1 MDLTQGDIRR
11 QLIGMA
17 VPAGTGLLFY
27 TLYNVVD
34 TFYAGLISTEAIAG
48 LSISYPLYFI
58 LLAFA
63 VGFGQ
68 GATALVSI
76 AIGKKKLNEAMKI
89 HIQALLITLLISIAI
104 GLATYLISKPVFL
117 YFGAEG
123 IFLNNGLK
131 YIKVLSIG
139 APIFIVSFV
148 VNSLLYAQGDTKKNR
163 NALIISFFINLIFS
177 PFLSLGYGPVPALG
191 TLGIALATVISQ
203 LFHFFYLSYYAIRS
217 PLFKYFSYQYI
228 RLEFKFVIRI
238 LKQSIPSSL
247 NMLMIAIGFFI
258 MQKFVTS
265 HGASASA
272 AYGIALRI
280 EQIILLPAIGFSSA
294 LLSMVGQNFGS
305 KNFDRI
311 FEAFLISL
319 KLSLTIMIFGAI
331 ILIFAG
337 ESIAS
342 FFSRDSE
349 VVMIAGS
356 YLFMAAFLAFI
367 YQIIDRCDSVLS
379 GLRKPSINVFYTFI
393 RLVFLPPF
401 IIYLFSET
409 LEKGLVGIWWAI
421 FFTNLFG
428 SVFVYFHMRY
438 LFKKKANLAL
448 NELT

>member
-1 MDLTQGDIRR
+1 MDLTQGDIKK

-68 GATALVSI
+68 GTTALVSI
-76 AIGKKKLNEAMKI
+76 AIGKKKFNEAIKI
-89 HIQALLITLLISIAI
+89 HTQALVITLLVSIAI
-104 GLATYLISKPVFL
+104 GLTTFLLSKPVFL

-123 IFLNNGLK
+123 IFLNNGLR
-131 YIKVLSIG
+131 YMKVLSIG

-177 PFLSLGYGPVPALG
+177 PFLSLGYGPFPALG

-203 LFHFFYLSYYAIRS
+203 LFHFFFLSYYAIRS
-217 PLFKYFSYQYI
+217 PLFKYFNYNYI
-228 RLEFKFVIRI
+228 WLETKFVLRI
-238 LKQSIPSSL
+238 LRQSIPSSM
-247 NMLMIAIGFFI
+247 NMFMIAVGFFI

-265 HGASASA
+265 YGASASA

-311 FEAFLISL
+311 YEAFLISL
-319 KLSLTIMIFGAI
+319 RLSMTMMIFGALV
-331 ILIFAG
+331 LIFAG
-337 ESIAS
+337 ERIAS

-349 VVMIAGS
+349 VIIIAGS
-356 YLFMAAFLAFI
+356 YLFMVAFLAFI
-367 YQIIDRCDSVLS
+367 YQVIDRCDSVLS
-379 GLRKPSINVFYTFI
+379 GLRKPSVNVFYTFI

-401 IIYLFSET
+401 VIYLFSET
-409 LEKGLVGIWWAI
+409 LEKGLIGIWWAI
-421 FFTNLFG
+421 FFTNLLG
-428 SVFVYFHMRY
+428 SVFVFFHMKY
-438 LFKKKANLAL
+438 LFKRESGILIN
-448 NELT
+448 

>member
-89 HIQALLITLLISIAI
+89 HIQALFITLLISIAI
-104 GLATYLISKPVFL
+104 GLTTYLLSKPVFL

-311 FEAFLISL
+311 YEAFLISL

-342 FFSRDSE
+342 LFSRDSE

-438 LFKKKANLAL
+438 LFQKKASLAL

>member
-1 MDLTQGDIRR
+1 MDLTQGDIRK

-76 AIGKKKLNEAMKI
+76 AIGKKKLDEAMKI

-104 GLATYLISKPVFL
+104 GLTTYLLSKPVFL

-191 TLGIALATVISQ
+191 TLGIALATVMSQ

-217 PLFKYFSYQYI
+217 PLFKHFSYQYI

-337 ESIAS
+337 EIIAS

-428 SVFVYFHMRY
+428 SVLVYFHMRY
-438 LFKKKANLAL
+438 LFKKKANFAL

>member
-1 MDLTQGDIRR
+1 MDLTKGDIKK
-11 QLIGMA
+11 QLISMA

-68 GATALVSI
+68 GTTALVSI
-76 AIGKKKLNEAMKI
+76 AIGKRDFIEAIKI
-89 HIQALLITLLISIAI
+89 HTQALLITLLFSILI
-104 GLATYLISKPVFL
+104 GILTFLLSKPVFI
-117 YFGAEG
+117 YFGADG

-131 YIKVLSIG
+131 YIKILSIG

-163 NALIISFFINLIFS
+163 NALIVSFFINLIFS
-177 PFLSLGYGPVPALG
+177 PFLSLGYGPMPALG
-191 TLGIALATVISQ
+191 TLGIALATVLSQ
-203 LFHFFYLSYYAIRS
+203 LFHFFYLSFYAIRS
-217 PLFKYFSYQYI
+217 PLFKYFRSKYV
-228 RLEFKFVIRI
+228 RLESKFVLKI
-238 LKQSIPSSL
+238 LRQSIPSCL

-265 HGASASA
+265 YGATASA

-305 KNFDRI
+305 KNFERI
-311 FEAFLISL
+311 YEAFLVSL
-319 KLSLTIMIFGAI
+319 KLSLTIMIFGAA
-331 ILIFAG
+331 ILILIG
-337 ESIAS
+337 DSIAS
-342 FFSRDSE
+342 LFSRDSE
-349 VVMIAGS
+349 VIIVASS

-367 YQIIDRCDSVLS
+367 YQIIDRCDSVLT
-379 GLRKPSINVFYTFI
+379 GLRKPTINVFYTFI
-393 RLVFLPPF
+393 RLVFLPP
-401 IIYLFSET
+401 IVIYLFSET
-409 LEKGLVGIWWAI
+409 FEKGLIGIWWAI
-421 FFTNLFG
+421 FFTNLIG
-428 SVFVYFHMRY
+428 AVFVYFHMKY
-438 LFKKKANLAL
+438 LYKKIK
-448 NELT
+448 TRFVF

>member
-76 AIGKKKLNEAMKI
+76 AIGKKKLNEAMNI

-104 GLATYLISKPVFL
+104 GLATYLLSKPVFL

-311 FEAFLISL
+311 YEAFLISL

-438 LFKKKANLAL
+438 LFKKKASLTL